1 MSRGARCILIIASA
15 LLAVITLAATGCG
28 NAARS
33 PSPASSPSAASASP
47 RVAPTPGLLMHVRL
61 PTHMRALTRRFGSPD
76 RIVLPVN
83 IDTSPV
89 GQWFKWHVRKRGVVF
104 AALGDDYDRTPAYDA
119 PVRYLHVQADVG
131 ATSRT
136 LFGFVLNRTTRR
148 EVLSALGD
156 QVVPSDGRWL
166 YHHRDALKYRR
177 GDLYTAL
184 FFSRQGRLIGV
195 SQAPATWTRP
205 VAEASNK
212 RIKLARSK
220 LYVQSRSVGA
230 RSLCAVR

>member
-104 AALGDDYDRTPAYDA
+104 AALGDDYDRTPDYDA

-166 YHHRDALKYRR
+166 YHRSRCAQVPSRRPLHGPLLQPARAAHRRLAGHLRYGR
-177 GDLYTAL
+177 GRWLRHLTSASSWL
-184 FFSRQGRLIGV
+184 AV
-195 SQAPATWTRP
+195 SSTFKA
-205 VAEASNK
+205 VA
-212 RIKLARSK
+212 
-220 LYVQSRSVGA
+220 
-230 RSLCAVR
+230 